1 MGKLDYLATGQI
13 KTRMCL
19 RIMATTDLHMQILP
33 FNYLTGQPNIAQGL
47 AQTASLIRH
56 ARTEI
61 GNTLL
66 LDNGDFLCGTTTG
79 FDTTATWKTQHP
91 MIEIMNHLGYDAA
104 TLGNHDFDHGLP
116 FLRTITNRANFPF
129 VSANAIKAKGGSA
142 DADTPIFQRFTILKR
157 QFRDKSGVERKL
169 NIGITG
175 FLPPNMLA
183 DHSDNAQ
190 ALQTRDILEAARCVI
205 PMMKQAGAD
214 IIIALAHSGFGP
226 EIHSPDME
234 NAVIP
239 LAELDGIDA
248 IICGHR
254 HQVFPDPGGPNASNV
269 DKTLGLVHG
278 KPVVS
283 AGHWG
288 SHLGLIDLDL
298 SLDNGKWT
306 IVRTRSEAR
315 PVSRRASNGQV
326 TANVHPD
333 EKVSEIIAPMH
344 GRIVKRMRQPI
355 GSVRQPLH
363 SFHAFAAPSR
373 AVQVIQRAQ
382 IWYVN
387 QVLTAQDVRGLQPLL
402 SSACSFKTGG
412 LGGPE
417 NFTDIK
423 AGPVTVR
430 DISDLYPFIN
440 QIGLVRITG
449 GGLRDWLERAASLYN
464 QVTPGLHT
472 DLKPTA
478 TPGYFIESVLGVEYT
493 IDLSAPARFDV
504 AGQRI
509 DPDACRIRDVRFQ
522 GQPVEDHHSF
532 VMITNNFRINGGG
545 AYPQSSL
552 SARVDFPATPLPD
565 ILTSYFKAHPDLDP
579 PLDPHWRFAP
589 VKGAQVRFR
598 SSPNV
603 QTRGTG
609 FAKAEI
615 DADGFQI
622 LSLQL

>member
-61 GNTLL
+61 SNTLL

-79 FDTTATWKTQHP
+79 FDNTATWKTRHP

-116 FLRTITNRANFPF
+116 FLRAITNQASFPF
-129 VSANAIKAKGGSA
+129 VSANAVAHKGGSA
-142 DADTPIFQRFTILKR
+142 DTDTSIFQRFTILKR
-157 QFRDKSGVERKL
+157 QFCDKSGVQRGL
-169 NIGITG
+169 NIGVTG

-205 PMMKQAGAD
+205 PQMKAAGAD

-226 EIHSPDME
+226 ETHSPDME

-254 HQVFPDPGGPNASNV
+254 HQVFPGPNGPTARNI
-269 DKTLGLVHG
+269 DKKLGLVHG

-298 SLDNGKWT
+298 SLENGTWT
-306 IVRTRSEAR
+306 IAKTRSEAR
-315 PVSRRASNGQV
+315 PVFSRSANGQL
-326 TANVHPD
+326 TASVRSD
-333 EKVSEIIAPMH
+333 EKVSDIIAPMH
-344 GRIVKRMRQPI
+344 QRIVRRMRQPI
-355 GSVRQPLH
+355 GSVTRPLN

-382 IWYVN
+382 IWYVTQTLSAPELRN
-387 QVLTAQDVRGLQPLL
+387 LQPLL

-417 NFTDIK
+417 NFTDIRP
-423 AGPVTVR
+423 GPVTVR

-449 GGLRDWLERAASLYN
+449 QGLRDWLERSASLYN
-464 QVTPGLHT
+464 QIMPGAET

-478 TPGYFIESVLGVEYT
+478 TPGYFIESVLGADYS
-493 IDLSAPARFDV
+493 IDLSAPARFDIT
-504 AGQRI
+504 GQRI
-509 DPDACRIRDVRFQ
+509 NPEARRIKNLRVQ
-522 GQPVEDHHSF
+522 GQLVEDDHAF

-552 SARVDFPATPLPD
+552 SSRLDFPATPLPD

-589 VKGAQVRFR
+589 VRGARARFR

-603 QTRGTG
+603 QPDATG
-609 FAKAEI
+609 FTDLGP
-615 DADGFQI
+615 DANGFQI
-622 LSLQL
+622 LSLSL